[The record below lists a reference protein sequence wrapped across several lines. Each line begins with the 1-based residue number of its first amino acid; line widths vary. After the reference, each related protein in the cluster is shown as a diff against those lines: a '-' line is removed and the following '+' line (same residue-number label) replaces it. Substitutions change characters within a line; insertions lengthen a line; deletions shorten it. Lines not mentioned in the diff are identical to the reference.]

1 MSAEWAQSVLETT
14 DLTALKRAAE
24 EAERTYE
31 MYGRA
36 LRTSRDECE
45 QLEVIV
51 EGAAARYMAAMDAYM
66 DAKELVK
73 TAVEVL
79 G

>member
-1 MSAEWAQSVLETT
+1 MTQEWAQTILETT
-14 DLTALKRAAE
+14 DLQKLKAAAK
-24 EAERTYE
+24 EAELKYE
-31 MYGRA
+31 QYGRA

-51 EGAAARYMAAMDAYM
+51 EGAAKRYDAAISEYM

-73 TAVEVL
+73 TAVEAL